1 MSDYKITSIT
11 KPTIKLDQIQI
22 YERSQGSKSAQK
34 GLQDTDDVTT
44 GLYVPLLVINGLP
57 LEVGLLY
64 FSLDVNGRMPLLQFR
79 YRMKTSVFIG
89 ISYPKDGDVVS
100 LYLASAVDV
109 YKPIRMDFNVLS
121 VQSTPQR
128 KTDSDG
134 GDAEIEFFIMAEPRI
149 PTLYSARC
157 KSFNMKS
164 SYETLTQV
172 SKDLELGISTND
184 TDLRDMMTWICPNIS
199 YLEFIDDVVEHAY
212 KDDESFFEY
221 WIDPYYNIN
230 FVNLALAF
238 NQIEV
243 VSEKVM
249 MIPGSNKYLPDTQ
262 NPSKKSVAIEYDLLL
277 TNYPGFDEYNTHI
290 KSYTLLS
297 NAGQNTNATGYVQNI
312 IYYDQNSTEEDIEKR
327 FVQYDIEA
335 TTIHNPGPDQILQK
349 GRPREF
355 IYREEKRKTWMGV
368 LNRLPIGNVHP
379 NFFHANAQNRMNIF
393 DATKFILQV
402 ELDGYFPGI
411 YKGQVVPVSI
421 YTFESGVRAENT
433 GKSDN
438 ASPQKK
444 KTPLLDIF
452 LSGNYVVMGYE
463 ICYSSDGGIIHVL
476 NLCKRVWEL
485 NTAGSLPK
493 AYPVNF
499 KNTVQ

>member
-1 MSDYKITSIT
+1 MSDYRITSIS

-34 GLQDTDDVTT
+34 GLQDTDDIAT
-44 GLYVPLLVINGLP
+44 GLYVPLLIINGLP

-64 FSLDVNGRMPLLQFR
+64 FSLDLNGRMPLLQFR
-79 YRMKTSVFIG
+79 YKMKTSVFIG

-128 KTDSDG
+128 QSRDSD

-149 PTLYSARC
+149 PTLYSSRC
-157 KSFNMKS
+157 KAFPNKS
-164 SYETLTQV
+164 SYDTLTEV
-172 SKDLELGISTND
+172 ANDLELGISTND
-184 TDLRDMMTWICPNIS
+184 TTLNDVMTWICPNIS
-199 YLEFIDDVVEHAY
+199 YWEFIDDVVDHAY

-230 FVNLALAF
+230 FVNLAPAF
-238 NQIEV
+238 NQMDV
-243 VSEKVM
+243 VNEKVM

-262 NPSKKSVAIEYDLLL
+262 NPSKKSKAIEYDLLL
-277 TNYPGFDEYNTHI
+277 TNYPGFDDYNTHI
-290 KSYTLLS
+290 KGYTLLS
-297 NAGQNTNATGYVQNI
+297 NAGQNTNATGYVNRI
-312 IYYDQNSTEEDIEKR
+312 IYYDQNSDEEDLERR
-327 FVQYDIEA
+327 FVEYDIEA
-335 TTIHNPGPDQILQK
+335 TTVHNLGQDQILQK
-349 GRPREF
+349 GRPKEF
-355 IYREEKRKTWMGV
+355 IYQNEKRRSWMGV
-368 LNRLPIGNVHP
+368 LSRLPIGNVHS
-379 NFFHANAQNRMNIF
+379 NFFHADAQNRMNIF

-444 KTPLLDIF
+444 KTPLLDLF

-463 ICYSSDGGIIHVL
+463 INYSSSNHIITIDTMSNFL
-476 NLCKRVWEL
+476 EMFLPCKCPL
-485 NTAGSLPK
+485 I
-493 AYPVNF
+493 
-499 KNTVQ
+499 Q